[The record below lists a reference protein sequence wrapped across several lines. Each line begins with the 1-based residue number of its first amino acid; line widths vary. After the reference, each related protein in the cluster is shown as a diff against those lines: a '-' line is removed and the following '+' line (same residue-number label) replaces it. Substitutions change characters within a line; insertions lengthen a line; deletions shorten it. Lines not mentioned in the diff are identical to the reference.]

1 MLLLVPVVN
10 DGGEFTKTANIYCF
24 GMLVTEVIE
33 VIGSTPP
40 FVVMRTFAFAIAK
53 FKCLWNILNDS
64 LVGIVR

>member
-1 MLLLVPVVN
+1 MLLPVPVVN

-40 FVVMRTFAFAIAK
+40 FVAMKNFAFAIAK
-53 FKCLWNILNDS
+53 VNIYKFQNIHLKHT
-64 LVGIVR
+64 LH

>member
-40 FVVMRTFAFAIAK
+40 FVVMRTFVFAIAK
-53 FKCLWNILNDS
+53 FSGDRKIEIKETFNRH
-64 LVGIVR
+64 V